1 MPTKTLQNQILKE
14 TFAKNRMS
22 KARSVQK
29 FYANGRTDRQTDKQ
43 GDSINY
49 IKTRA
54 NAHRPVAYVNLWYD
68 VVRF

>member
-1 MPTKTLQNQILKE
+1 MPTKTLQNQIIKE

-29 FYANGRTDRQTDKQ
+29 FYAIGRTDRHTDKQ
-43 GDSINY
+43 RDLINY

-54 NAHRPVAYVNLWYD
+54 NARRPVAYVDLW
-68 VVRF
+68 